1 MNFHR
6 KPVTHVSRVSLKV
19 EDLERA
25 LRFYTTVIGFQVTDQ
40 TARTAEL
47 TAGGTVLLTLEQPED
62 VMPKQPRTTGLFHF
76 ALLVP
81 DRADVGRFIK
91 HSVKH
96 GNVIQGASD
105 HRVSEALYLSDPDGN
120 GIEIYADRDPSS
132 WPWTNDQVGMVTEPL
147 DVESLLEA
155 AGDTEWNGLPEGTV
169 MGHIHLHVSDMERDT
184 AFYIEVLGLSLVS
197 SYGGQANFLSDSRYH
212 HHVALNVWNGRNIPA
227 PAENSVGL
235 RHYTIA
241 FPNEEAR
248 QNVLSRLE
256 QTEAAI
262 TRENDAIVT
271 ADPAGNQI
279 QLVVE
284 G

>member
-184 AFYIEVLGLSLVS
+184 AFYTDVLGLSIVS

-241 FPNEEAR
+241 FPSEDAR

-256 QTEAAI
+256 QTEAAV
-262 TRENDAIVT
+262 TRERDVIST
-271 ADPAGNQI
+271 ADPAGNRI

>member
-6 KPVTHVSRVSLKV
+6 TPVTHVSRVSLKV

-105 HRVSEALYLSDPDGN
+105 HLVSEALYLSDPDGN

-147 DVESLLEA
+147 DVESLLES

-184 AFYIEVLGLSLVS
+184 AFYTDVLGLAVVS

-241 FPNEEAR
+241 FPDEDAR

-256 QTEAAI
+256 QTEAAV
-262 TRENDAIVT
+262 TRERDVIST
-271 ADPAGNQI
+271 ADPAGNRI